1 MSQTQLITFEAVD
14 TLMFRDGRPFN
25 QSDAGASRAVSVFP
39 PHPPTIVGAV
49 RAALWEQS
57 GVPWNKEKLG
67 NGTNW
72 QDSEAVTL
80 GPLRFGAP
88 LLLRSVAG
96 AKRTTLEPLLPVPLH
111 LVEGGRADDQSK
123 TMTFLA
129 PSETEVACDLGA
141 SVHLPVPKED
151 LAGIAPI
158 EDRWVT
164 LNGMKAILD
173 QRLPKPEQLVKTSEL
188 WRTEPRVGIGITE
201 ESRITDDGRL
211 YMASHI
217 RIADDVRLG
226 LNVTGA
232 DQITPALQAL
242 AGEHRMALMGAG
254 DATGLPKPPGKMSSK
269 RYCVVQ
275 ISPLLLNSMPAPG
288 EKLGDL
294 PGVVVS
300 ACLGKLQP
308 IGGWDSVNRNPIPL
322 RKAIPSGSVW
332 FMELADDEVADWS
345 LAAGGFGLATEWGF
359 GQFLIG
365 NW

>member
-49 RAALWEQS
+49 RAALWKQS
-57 GVPWNKEKLG
+57 GESWNAEKFG

-72 QDSEAVTL
+72 QDSDTTTL

-88 LLLRSVAG
+88 LLFRSVAE
-96 AKRTTLEPLLPVPLH
+96 AKRPTLEPLFPVPLH
-111 LVEGGRADDQSK
+111 LVEGGQADGKSK
-123 TMTFLA
+123 VMTFLA
-129 PSETEVACDLGA
+129 PSGDKMACDLGA
-141 SVHLPVPKED
+141 SVRLPVPKES
-151 LAGIAPI
+151 LAGIAPV

-164 LNGMKAILD
+164 LPGMKAILD

-188 WRTEPRVGIGITE
+188 WRAEPRVGVGITE
-201 ESRITDDGRL
+201 ENRRTDDGRI

-217 RIADDVRLG
+217 RMADDVCLG

-232 DQITPALQAL
+232 DQISPALQAL

-254 DATGLPKPPGKMSSK
+254 DVTGLPKPPGKMTSK

-275 ISPLLLNSMPAPG
+275 ISPLLLNSMPRPG
-288 EKLGDL
+288 QKLGDL

-300 ACLGKLQP
+300 ACLGKLQA
-308 IGGWDSVNRNPIPL
+308 IVGWDSGNRTPIPL
-322 RKAIPSGSVW
+322 RKAIPAGSVW
-332 FMELADDEVADWS
+332 FMELADGEVADWS
-345 LAAGGFGLATEWGF
+345 LTAGGLGLAAEWGF